1 MPVLLIAS
9 QKGGTGKTTTTINV
23 AAELAR
29 RGRDVLIVDC
39 DKSVQSASTWASDRA
54 QDESLP
60 RVHAIQK
67 TGNVREALKDLGA
80 RYDYVIVDAPGHDS
94 QEMRTAM
101 TVADLMLIPVRPS
114 QFDLDTIPGMVE
126 LIETA
131 KDMNPKLKV
140 AALLTQVPTYSSA
153 TEEDEARDF
162 LRDYPQ
168 IPRIDAALKIR
179 KAYRD
184 SIPFGKGVIE
194 ISNGSA
200 KAEVQVLVKEIEEW
214 L

>member
-9 QKGGTGKTTTTINV
+9 QKGGTGKTTTAINI
-23 AAELAR
+23 AAEFAR
-29 RGRDVLIVDC
+29 LTFDVLIVDC
-39 DKSVQSASTWASDRA
+39 DKSVRSSSTWADDRA
-54 QDESLP
+54 QDASLP

-67 TGNVREALKDLGA
+67 TGNVRETLKDLRT

-101 TVADLMLIPVRPS
+101 TVADLMIIPVRPS

-131 KDMNPKLKV
+131 QDLNPALKATV
-140 AALLTQVPTYSSA
+140 LLTQVPTHASA
-153 TEEDEARDF
+153 TEEEEARDF
-162 LRDYPQ
+162 MRDYPQ
-168 IPRIDAALKIR
+168 IRRIDAALKIR

-184 SIPFGKGVIE
+184 SIPAGKGVIE
-194 ISNGSA
+194 TSNSSA
-200 KAEVQVLVKEIEEW
+200 KAEVQVLVKEIQEW